1 MFDYLVQRGIFI
13 LKFLFQVMKNS
24 IFTLYVSLLT
34 FYSYGQ
40 CTLSGLEAFYCSS
53 DTVSVLTA
61 SCNGTP
67 TIFGPGINSNGDFDP
82 SNAGTGQVE
91 VYVLDGA
98 PSYTIDQTGTYD
110 SIGVTGSASSVSL
123 GDDATISNLSIGF
136 TFNFF
141 ANQYTTFG
149 ISSNG
154 FIFFG
159 SNTANGCCSGQNLPS
174 GTTPNNLIA
183 FAWEDLNPSSGGV
196 IKYYT
201 VGTTPNR
208 KLVVF
213 FDGVHHY
220 GSTAYNVTSQVH
232 LFEGCGRIE
241 IHTTSMPS
249 DGGSHTMGIENSS
262 GNVAYTPTGRNA
274 SSWTISNDYVAFIPE
289 CGDTFNTF
297 VSNGPD
303 LNFTMDSLDC
313 SGDTDGALT
322 VNATG
327 AAPFTYFWSTTDT
340 SATISNIGIGT
351 YTVTATDSAGCF
363 NSIST
368 DLFSPPALAG
378 SFDIDEV
385 LCESSADGSLTLN
398 PSGGTPPYT
407 YMWSSGGTGLTESN
421 LPAGPYI
428 VTMTDAGNC
437 DIALNVDLDF
447 ENEDPSINLGED
459 KDLCPGQSTVIA
471 APPGYTSYAW
481 NEGSTTNS
489 IVISGAGIYSVT
501 ASDGSGCEGSD
512 TMEVFL
518 NIPDQV
524 DLGSVQ
530 SGLGPIP
537 LDAGP
542 QYVSYLWNTGASVQV
557 LNVVFSGDYS
567 VAVQD
572 TNGCVT
578 KDTVKVKIWPAGV
591 NEPGE
596 SGIEVYPNP
605 TLDFVNINF
614 NGLGSE
620 GTVTVFDMSGKV
632 AILQTISQSNS
643 AIDLSTLESGNYI
656 LGIETNEVNEKRLI
670 NKQ

>member
-1 MFDYLVQRGIFI
+1 MRISITTLFFSFI
-13 LKFLFQVMKNS
+13 AAH
-24 IFTLYVSLLT
+24 T
-34 FYSYGQ
+34 FGQ

-53 DTVSVLTA
+53 DTISVLTA
-61 SCNGTP
+61 TCNGTP
-67 TIFGPGINSNGDFDP
+67 TIFGAGINSNGDFDP

-91 VYVLDGA
+91 VYVLDGG

-159 SNTANGCCSGQNLPS
+159 SNTANGCCSGQNLPN
-174 GTTPNNLIA
+174 GATPNNLIA
-183 FAWEDLNPSSGGV
+183 FAWEDLNPSSGGA

-289 CGDTFNTF
+289 CGDTFTTF

-303 LNFTMDSLDC
+303 ISFSMDSLDC
-313 SGDTDGALT
+313 FGDVDGALT
-322 VNATG
+322 ANANG
-327 AAPFTYFWSTTDT
+327 ANPITYLWSTTDT
-340 SATISNIGIGT
+340 SASISNIGIGT

-368 DLFSPPALAG
+368 DMFSPPALAG
-378 SFDIDEV
+378 SFDKVET
-385 LCESSADGSLTLN
+385 LCESSTDGSITLN
-398 PSGGTPPYT
+398 PSGGTPPYS
-407 YMWSSGGTGLTESN
+407 YSWSSGGTGLTESN
-421 LPAGPYI
+421 LAAGAYI
-428 VTMTDAGNC
+428 VTITDAGNC

-447 ENEDPSINLGED
+447 ENEDPSINLGAD
-459 KDLCPGQSTVIA
+459 KFLCPNQSTVIA
-471 APPGYTSYAW
+471 APPGYTSYLWSDA
-481 NEGSTTNS
+481 STTNS
-489 IVISGAGIYSVT
+489 IVISSAGVYSVT
-501 ASDGSGCEGSD
+501 ASDGVGCEGSD
-512 TMEVFL
+512 TIEVFL

-524 DLGSVQ
+524 DLGGTK
-530 SGLGPIP
+530 SGLGPIA
-537 LDAGP
+537 LDPGS
-542 QYVSYLWNTGASVQV
+542 QYASYLWNTGASVQI

-572 TNGCVT
+572 SSGCVT
-578 KDTVKVKIWPAGV
+578 RDTVKVNIWPAGIK
-591 NEPGE
+591 EPGE

-605 TLDFVNINF
+605 TSDIVNINL
-614 NGLGSE
+614 NGLGAD
-620 GTVTVFDMSGKV
+620 GLITVYEISGKMV
-632 AILQTISQSNS
+632 STQSIRNQSNPS
-643 AIDLSTLESGNYI
+643 IDLSNLDAGNYI
-656 LGIETNEVNEKRLI
+656 LEIKAEGVNEKRLVV
-670 NKQ
+670 KQ